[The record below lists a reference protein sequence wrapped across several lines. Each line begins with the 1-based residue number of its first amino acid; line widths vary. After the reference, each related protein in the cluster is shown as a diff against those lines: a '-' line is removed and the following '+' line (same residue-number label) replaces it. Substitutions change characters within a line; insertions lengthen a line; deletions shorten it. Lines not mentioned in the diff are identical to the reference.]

1 MKLID
6 KIMIRQQQLSS
17 HIGDEAPV
25 LTALDRLGH
34 IDLTTLVDES
44 MSNRTSRAQLR
55 YLAALFPDLNLHAL
69 AHEVCAIIDNPS
81 LSEADCRIIL
91 DGRSLSDPM
100 VRTRE
105 IPLSKIQALGKLLQ
119 SGVALVEAARRVGL
133 ARNTARAIDDYL
145 GLSEAHEAKKLSSA
159 IELVREGASSRDI
172 ARALGVSS
180 STGHR
185 LQVQA
190 IGVLR
195 ELGEVK

>member
-17 HIGDEAPV
+17 PIGDEAPV
-25 LTALDRLGH
+25 LTALERLGH

-105 IPLSKIQALGKLLQ
+105 IPLEKIQALGKLLQ
-119 SGVALVEAARRVGL
+119 NGVALVEAARRVGL
-133 ARNTARAIDDYL
+133 ARNTGRAIDDYL
-145 GLSEAHEAKKLSSA
+145 GLSEAHEARQLNSA